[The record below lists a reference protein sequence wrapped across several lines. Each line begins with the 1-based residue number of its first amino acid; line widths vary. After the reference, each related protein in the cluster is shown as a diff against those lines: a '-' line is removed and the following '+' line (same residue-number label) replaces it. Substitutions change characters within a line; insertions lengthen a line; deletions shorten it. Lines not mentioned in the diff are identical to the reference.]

1 LKRIA
6 CILLLIFL
14 VVMSFSSVRVQP
26 SRAASTMIVVP
37 DDYPTIQAAIN
48 HANAG
53 DTVFVRAGVY
63 HENVVVNRSITLQ
76 GENRNTT
83 MIQATKKASD
93 IGAVTVTSENV
104 TFSEFTV
111 SGGGE
116 GVLVQ
121 NSGCN
126 ISHNYVSTGYHFE
139 GVFLDGRTEPV
150 DNNIVEDNIV
160 VNNDDAG
167 IAVWTSNNNHIESN
181 TLENNGFG
189 IFLYTNSSMNLV
201 EKNEVVNNSVAG
213 IVASQGS
220 DNNIIAHNN
229 VSKNGWDPWSYAGGI
244 SLGYESTANR
254 VISNNVCYNKEA
266 IELGYFSDD
275 NVFYHN
281 NFINNTVQV
290 FSYYVLSNVWDGG
303 YSEGGN
309 YWSVYQG
316 KDVMSGPYQNV
327 TGSDGVGDT
336 PYAVDTYNQDKYP
349 LMKPYSP
356 MIGDCNDD
364 GAVDLKDLYLVAM
377 AFGSY
382 VGSSNWNPQ
391 ADLNNDGTV
400 NIIDYFIVCVNMG
413 KTYIPNPN

>member
-1 LKRIA
+1 
-6 CILLLIFL
+6 
-14 VVMSFSSVRVQP
+14 MSFSSVHIQP
-26 SRAASTMIVVP
+26 GRAASTMIVVP

-63 HENVVVNRSITLQ
+63 HENVVVNQCITLQ
-76 GENRNTT
+76 GENRDTT
-83 MIQATKKASD
+83 IIQAVNTSGCTGVV
-93 IGAVTVTSENV
+93 IVMSENV
-104 TFSEFTV
+104 TLSEFTV
-111 SGGGE
+111 DGGGH
-116 GVLVQ
+116 GIWVRS
-121 NSGCN
+121 SGCN
-126 ISHNYVSTGYHFE
+126 VSNDISTGNRWE
-139 GVFLDGRTEPV
+139 GVFLDGRANLAN
-150 DNNIVEDNIV
+150 NNIVEDDVII
-160 VNNDDAG
+160 NNNDAG
-167 IAVWTSNNNHIESN
+167 IAAWTSSNNQIESN
-181 TLENNGFG
+181 TVENNEFG
-189 IFLYTNSSMNLV
+189 IYLLVNSSMNLI
-201 EKNEVVNNSVAG
+201 ERNEVVNNRCFG
-213 IVASQGS
+213 IGVDGS
-220 DNNIIAHNN
+220 NNNIIAHNN
-229 VSKNGWDPWSYAGGI
+229 VSNNGWGGWDGVGGI
-244 SLGYESTANR
+244 SLIYQSTGNQI
-254 VISNNVCYNKEA
+254 ISNNVCYNRKA
-266 IELGYFSDD
+266 IDLEYSCND

-290 FSYYVLSNVWDGG
+290 FSYWVLSNVWDGG

-309 YWSVYQG
+309 YWGVYQG

-336 PYAVDTYNQDKYP
+336 PYAVDASNQDRYP

-364 GAVDLKDLYLVAM
+364 GVVDLKDLYLVAM
-377 AFGSY
+377 AFGSS